1 MVRLDWPRSGRG
13 DAGFSHGLRGCL
25 QHPIER
31 VAFEWIAEFQ
41 IDVEHGLALVAAEL
55 FEAGRMDAARHAG
68 AQRAALEAVATQDLG
83 VEAGDSGAG
92 LENASDGPD
101 VGGNLADSGQG
112 RGVLPP
118 MRSRGGGQTRR
129 TLPLGDCGC
138 ILRCGRARRHSA
150 AVSVSISSKYPPA
163 KAGGFRMLAAQSGH
177 PLRLSP
183 TRPRS
188 PLGRRRAIFCNP
200 RSIHAPTRSKR
211 GRGDGQHP
219 NLDFCNL

>member
-1 MVRLDWPRSGRG
+1 MT
-13 DAGFSHGLRGCL
+13 
-25 QHPIER
+25 
-31 VAFEWIAEFQ
+31 AFM
-41 IDVEHGLALVAAEL
+41 AAEL

-112 RGVLPP
+112 RGVLRP
-118 MRSRGGGQTRR
+118 MRSRGGGQIRR

-138 ILRCGRARRHSA
+138 ILRCGGARRHSA

-163 KAGGFRMLAAQSGH
+163 KARGFRMLAAQSGH

-188 PLGRRRAIFCNP
+188 LRRAIFCNP
-200 RSIHAPTRSKR
+200 RSIHAPTRFNRAGGWAASKPVISAISR
-211 GRGDGQHP
+211 AMGYSPRQGTRPRDRS
-219 NLDFCNL
+219 FAS